1 MSDLSLDDH
10 KKERCK
16 IVYSKLNI
24 NSDIQKIIIVYSLPK
39 VGSTSLIT
47 SLRIFGSRAFNLIH
61 VHDENMLEHLLNE
74 KEILITDFIHY
85 LSTLQHKVYVIDI
98 YRSPI
103 ERKISDFFEK
113 ITLHFNTAEENIN
126 KHKIETLIDR
136 FQKIFN
142 NIPNLDP
149 LIHKYNIEIGK
160 SFDFEKKYN
169 LFQSNNITYI
179 SLRLKD
185 SKIWGEILSGIFEQ
199 KIMIISDYETNNK
212 IIKQIYNEFKKKYLI
227 PINYLE
233 SISSDKDFNYYYD
246 EEEKKEYLDMWK
258 EKITDEYVGFS
269 TAEYKLYINIVSS
282 NNLEDKIKSLHYK
295 DEGCLCMACS
305 KQRAFVQSLI
315 LQNKYTAQKI
325 HHGQSVDNY
334 LLQKA
339 KILNRFYKKPFGR
352 MQIF

>member
-1 MSDLSLDDH
+1 MSDGILEDH

-16 IVYSKLNI
+16 NVYSKLNI
-24 NSDIQKIIIVYSLPK
+24 NSEIKKIIIVYSLPK

-47 SLRIFGSRAFNLIH
+47 SLRIFGSRIFNLIH

-85 LSTLQHKVYVIDI
+85 LSILHHNVYVIDI

-149 LIHKYNIEIGK
+149 LIHKYNLEVGK
-160 SFDFEKKYN
+160 TFDFEKKYN

-185 SKIWGEILSGIFEQ
+185 SKKWGEVLSGIFEQ
-199 KIMIISDYETNNK
+199 KIMIITDYETNNK
-212 IIKQIYNEFKKKYLI
+212 IINQIYNEFKKKYLI
-227 PINYLE
+227 PRNYLE
-233 SISSDKDFNYYYD
+233 SIRSDKDFNYYFD

-258 EKITDEYVGFS
+258 EKITDDYIGFS
-269 TAEYKLYINIVSS
+269 PVEYQLYINIVSC

-295 DEGCLCMACS
+295 DEGCLCVACS
-305 KQRAFVQSLI
+305 KQRSFVQSLI
-315 LQNKYTAQKI
+315 LQNKYTSQKI
-325 HHGQSVDNY
+325 HHGQAVDNY

-339 KILNRFYKKPFGR
+339 KILNRYYKKPFGR